1 MTTGGTRT
9 RRADARK
16 NIAAILDAATT
27 SLARDPDASVNDI
40 ARAAGVGRVTLYGH
54 FDSRA
59 VLVEAVVERAMA
71 ATESQL
77 SAVDVTGEP
86 IAVMRRLLEVTW
98 ELTHRYGALVVAA
111 QRTLPAD
118 AFRAVHSEP
127 IRRMQTLLR
136 RGRRSGIFRT
146 DMPLDWQITLIQS
159 LLHGATDA
167 TYRGELRPQQAGRL
181 VTESVLAA
189 LRPDR

>member
-1 MTTGGTRT
+1 MSTVGIGT

-27 SLARDPDASVNDI
+27 ALARDPDASVNDI
-40 ARAAGVGRVTLYGH
+40 ARAAGVGRVTVYGH
-54 FDSRA
+54 FDSRPA
-59 VLVEAVVERAMA
+59 LVAAVVDRAMA
-71 ATESQL
+71 ATEGEL
-77 SAVDVTGEP
+77 SGVDLTGEP
-86 IAVMRRLLEVTW
+86 IDVMRRLLGVTW
-98 ELTHRYGALVVAA
+98 DLTHRYGALIVAA
-111 QRTLPAD
+111 QRSLPTE
-118 AFRAVHSEP
+118 AFRAAHEEP

-136 RGRRSGIFRT
+136 RGRRSGVFRR

-167 TYRGELRPQQAGRL
+167 TYRGELSPDKAGRL